1 MFARAAGVYRIF
13 NQKGVFTYEDEK
25 GYFRST
31 CGRYG
36 TGSTAGICYECK
48 C

>member
-1 MFARAAGVYRIF
+1 MAVKTTEIYHIF
-13 NQKGVFTYEDEK
+13 NQKGVFIYEDQK

-31 CGRYG
+31 CRCHG
-36 TGSTAGICYECK
+36 TGGIAGICYECK